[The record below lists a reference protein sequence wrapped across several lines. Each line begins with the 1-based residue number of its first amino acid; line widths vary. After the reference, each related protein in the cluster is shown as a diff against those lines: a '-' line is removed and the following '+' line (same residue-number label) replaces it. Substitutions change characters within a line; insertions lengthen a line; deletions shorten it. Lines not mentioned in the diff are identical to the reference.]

1 MGLAAAHS
9 LHLVDDAGEHAAGAL
24 NLHAGLDDILHRGDP
39 DALAGLGDVEAEILD
54 PRLDVVILV
63 QIGFDGVG
71 VNIQGTV
78 VYLAFL

>member
-1 MGLAAAHS
+1 MGLAAAHR
-9 LHLVDDAGEHAAGAL
+9 LYLGDDAGEHAAGAL
-24 NLHAGLDDILHRGDP
+24 HLDPGLDDVLDGGDA